1 MVGILVQIKGASCVA
16 FVGIKSGKVVSSTL
30 IIAKIKL
37 QRFGSAAFIKVMVT
51 ERRMGGVSLKY
62 LSSLSMRNKGEKK
75 RKKERKKRKE
85 KKRNSNPLVIK

>member
-16 FVGIKSGKVVSSTL
+16 FVCVKSGKVVSSTL
-30 IIAKIKL
+30 IIKKKKL
-37 QRFGSAAFIKVMVT
+37 QRFGNAAFIKVAT

-75 RKKERKKRKE
+75 RKKERKKE
-85 KKRNSNPLVIK
+85 KKRKETAIPW